1 MKREEKNR
9 INRELLL
16 EQGIELISE
25 FGYHGTGLK
34 KILDKV
40 KMPKGSFYNY
50 FDSKE
55 HYVSEIINHYSKDLI
70 NRIDSYL
77 DSTND
82 DPVKTMKNVYYTAI
96 KEIDI
101 KGQKGCLIG
110 NLAAE
115 IGSSSELCSISM
127 DKAFNR
133 WKIRFVNLMEQAQK
147 KGLIR
152 DDLTAETLTDIFW
165 DTWEGGLLRTRIDNN
180 TSDLK
185 KTVDVILDVLFVNE
199 PNNKKG

>member
-1 MKREEKNR
+1 MKRLKNNK

-40 KMPKGSFYNY
+40 KIPKGSFYNY

-55 HYVSEIINHYSKDLI
+55 HYVSEIIIHYSKDLI
-70 NRIDSYL
+70 NRIDTYI

-82 DPVKTMKNVYYTAI
+82 DPVTTMKNVYYTAI
-96 KEIDI
+96 KEIEI
-101 KGQKGCLIG
+101 KGQKGCLLG

-115 IGSSSELCSISM
+115 IGLSSEQCAISM
-127 DKAFNR
+127 NEAFNK
-133 WKIRFVNLMEQAQK
+133 WKIRFVKLIEKAQK
-147 KGLIR
+147 EDLIR

-165 DTWEGGLLRTRIDNN
+165 DTWEGSLLRTKIDNN

-185 KTVDVILDVLFVNE
+185 KTVDVILDTLFVV
-199 PNNKKG
+199 K